1 MSISTALGFRP
12 AAVLFDM
19 DGLLLDS
26 ERALLACWREAALE
40 LQESVDDGV
49 WLSMIGLSDAVC
61 DRLLQDH
68 VGIPLAR
75 ALRERCHALYDLRV
89 IAGIPVKPGAF
100 ELLALLQQHRVP
112 RAVVTSTWRER
123 ARQKLAAAELLGHF
137 GDVIGGRDAP
147 RPKPAPD
154 PYLLAAERL
163 GVPARDCVVLEDSN
177 AGVQAALAAGMHA
190 IQVPDLAPADMVGA
204 PEYRVVGSLHQ
215 ARQLIELA
223 LRSAQ

>member
-1 MSISTALGFRP
+1 MSVSAALGFRP

-26 ERALLACWREAALE
+26 ERALLACWREAARA
-40 LQESVDDGV
+40 LQASVEDDV
-49 WLSMIGLSDAVC
+49 WLSMIGLSDKVC
-61 DRLLQDH
+61 DQLLQDR
-68 VGIPLAR
+68 VGAPLAH

-100 ELLALLQQHRVP
+100 ELLAVLQQHRVP

-123 ARQKLAAAELLGHF
+123 ARQKLAAAQLLDHF

-163 GVPARDCVVLEDSN
+163 GVPPRHCVVLEDSN

-190 IQVPDLAPADMVGA
+190 IQVPDLAPAAILDA
-204 PEYRVVGSLHQ
+204 PGHRVVASLHE
-215 ARQLIELA
+215 ARQLIEPA
-223 LRSAQ
+223 LRSVQ

>member
-1 MSISTALGFRP
+1 LGFRP

-26 ERALLACWREAALE
+26 ERALLACWRVAALE
-40 LQESVDDGV
+40 LQESVDDAV
-49 WLSMIGLSDAVC
+49 WLSMIGLSDKVC
-61 DRLLQDH
+61 DELLQDR

-100 ELLALLQQHRVP
+100 ELLALLRQHCVP

-163 GVPARDCVVLEDSN
+163 GVPARECVVLEDSN
-177 AGVQAALAAGMHA
+177 AGVQAALSAGMHA
-190 IQVPDLAPADMVGA
+190 IQVPDLALAEAVDA
-204 PEYRVVGSLHQ
+204 PEYRIVGSLHE
-215 ARQLIELA
+215 ARRLIEPA

>member
-1 MSISTALGFRP
+1 MSASATLGFRP

-26 ERALLACWREAALE
+26 ERALLACWREAARG
-40 LQESVDDGV
+40 LQTVVDDGV
-49 WLSMIGLSDAVC
+49 WLSMIGLSDKVC
-61 DRLLQDH
+61 DQLLQDR
-68 VGIPLAR
+68 VGISLAH

-100 ELLALLQQHRVP
+100 ELLALLQHHRVP

-137 GDVIGGRDAP
+137 RDVIGGRDAP
-147 RPKPAPD
+147 RPEPA

-190 IQVPDLAPADMVGA
+190 IQVPDLAPADAVQVPGH
-204 PEYRVVGSLHQ
+204 RVVASLHE
-215 ARQLIELA
+215 ARRLIEPA